1 MSSYMIV
8 DSNECSN
15 NSCSSSQGYFQ
26 IKNLF
31 SELKT
36 EVDKANAR
44 HNLGIGDAWNIK
56 WGNITG
62 YIERQTDLTQY
73 LDNFIIVYKEEIN
86 QTIEELQSKLENKIQ
101 EQVDLLEE
109 DRQEIERLINTI
121 DQFKQELKNLINPY
135 NQPYT
140 NSDNPSITTVGEAL
154 DQLLY
159 KELTIKSKVTPS
171 IAERGEIIPEVEFS
185 WEYNKNIISQKLDNI
200 DISPDIRSITLSNI
214 RQTISKSLWATDGKS
229 TKTTT
234 MAIQFKLASY
244 YGVSNKTTIT
254 SDDIINSFTRDFNF
268 QKGSSVTITAQDNQY
283 IYFMLPKSMGQVQF
297 YVGGFEGGF
306 QVVDSNFQFTK
317 NGATSRYILYRSD
330 NPGLGTTTINT
341 K

>member
-15 NSCSSSQGYFQ
+15 NSCSSQQGYFQ

-44 HNLGIGDAWNIK
+44 QNLGIGDAWNIK

-62 YIERQTDLTQY
+62 YIEKQTDLTQY
-73 LDNFIIVYKEEIN
+73 VDTFV
-86 QTIEELQSKLENKIQ
+86 TELR
-101 EQVDLLEE
+101 DLV
-109 DRQEIERLINTI
+109 
-121 DQFKQELKNLINPY
+121 NPF

-140 NSDNPSITTVGEAL
+140 NSDNPSISTVGEAL

-200 DISPDIRSITLSNI
+200 DISPDTRSITLSNV

-244 YGVSNKTTIT
+244 YVVSNKTTLT
-254 SDDIINSFTRDFNF
+254 SDDIINSFTRDLNF

-283 IYFMLPKSMGQVQF
+283 IYFMLPKSMGQIQF

-317 NGATSRYILYRSD
+317 NGTTNSYILYRSD
-330 NPGLGTTTINT
+330 NLGLGTTTINI

>member
-15 NSCSSSQGYFQ
+15 NSCSSPQGYFQ

-31 SELKT
+31 NELKT

-44 HNLGIGDAWNIK
+44 QNLGIGDTWNIK

-62 YIERQTDLTQY
+62 FIEKQTDLTQY
-73 LDNFIIVYKEEIN
+73 LDTFI
-86 QTIEELQSKLENKIQ
+86 TELR
-101 EQVDLLEE
+101 DLV
-109 DRQEIERLINTI
+109 
-121 DQFKQELKNLINPY
+121 NPF

-140 NSDNPSITTVGEAL
+140 NSDNPSISTVGEAL

-159 KELTIKSKVTPS
+159 KELTIQSTVTPN
-171 IAERGEIIPEVEFS
+171 IAEIGETVPEVKFS
-185 WEYNKNIISQKLDNI
+185 WKYNKNVTQQSFDGT
-200 DISPDIRSITLSNI
+200 DIGLDIREVALQDVTST
-214 RQTISKSLWATDGKS
+214 TSKSLQAFDGEN
-229 TKTTT
+229 TKKVVMSIT
-234 MAIQFKLASY
+234 FKLASY
-244 YGVSNKTTIT
+244 YGVSESTPTN
-254 SDDIINSFTRDFNF
+254 SEEIISRFTRDLNF
-268 QKGSSVTITAQDNQY
+268 YKGSSVTITAQDNQY
-283 IYFMLPKSMGQVQF
+283 IYLMLPKSMGQVQF

-306 QVVDSNFQFTK
+306 QIVDPNFQFTK
-317 NGATSRYILYRSD
+317 NGVTNSYILYKSD

>member
-15 NSCSSSQGYFQ
+15 NSCSSQQGYFQ

-44 HNLGIGDAWNIK
+44 HNLGIGDAYNIK

-62 YIERQTDLTQY
+62 YIEKQTDLTQY
-73 LDNFIIVYKEEIN
+73 LDTFV
-86 QTIEELQSKLENKIQ
+86 TELR
-101 EQVDLLEE
+101 DLV
-109 DRQEIERLINTI
+109 NP
-121 DQFKQELKNLINPY
+121 FK
-135 NQPYT
+135 QPYT
-140 NSDNPSITTVGEAL
+140 NSDNPSISTVGEAL

-171 IAERGEIIPEVEFS
+171 IAERGETIPEVEFS

-200 DISPDIRSITLSNI
+200 DISPDTRSITLSNI

-317 NGATSRYILYRSD
+317 NGVTNSYILYRSD
-330 NPGLGTTTINT
+330 NPGLGTTTINI

>member
-15 NSCSSSQGYFQ
+15 NSCSSPQGYFQ

-31 SELKT
+31 NELKT

-44 HNLGIGDAWNIK
+44 QNLGIGDTWNIK

-62 YIERQTDLTQY
+62 FIEKQTDLTQY
-73 LDNFIIVYKEEIN
+73 LDTFI
-86 QTIEELQSKLENKIQ
+86 TELR
-101 EQVDLLEE
+101 DLV
-109 DRQEIERLINTI
+109 
-121 DQFKQELKNLINPY
+121 NPF

-140 NSDNPSITTVGEAL
+140 NSDNPSISTVGEAL

-159 KELTIKSKVTPS
+159 KELTIQSTVTPN
-171 IAERGEIIPEVEFS
+171 IAEIGETVPEVKFS
-185 WEYNKNIISQKLDNI
+185 WKYNKNVTQQSFDGT
-200 DISPDIRSITLSNI
+200 DIGLDIREVALQDVTST
-214 RQTISKSLWATDGKS
+214 TSKSLQAFDGEN
-229 TKTTT
+229 TKKVVMSIT
-234 MAIQFKLASY
+234 FKLASY
-244 YGVSNKTTIT
+244 YGVSESTPTN
-254 SDDIINSFTRDFNF
+254 SEEIISRFTRDLNF
-268 QKGSSVTITAQDNQY
+268 YKGSSVTITAQDNQY
-283 IYFMLPKSMGQVQF
+283 IYLMLPKSMGQVQF

-306 QVVDSNFQFTK
+306 QIVDPNFQFTK
-317 NGATSRYILYRSD
+317 NGVTSSYILYKSD

>member
-15 NSCSSSQGYFQ
+15 NSCSSPQGYFQ

-31 SELKT
+31 NELKT
-36 EVDKANAR
+36 EADKANAR

-73 LDNFIIVYKEEIN
+73 LDTFI
-86 QTIEELQSKLENKIQ
+86 TELR
-101 EQVDLLEE
+101 DLV
-109 DRQEIERLINTI
+109 
-121 DQFKQELKNLINPY
+121 NPF

-140 NSDNPSITTVGEAL
+140 NSDNPSISTVGEAL

-159 KELTIKSKVTPS
+159 KELTIQSTVTPN
-171 IAERGEIIPEVEFS
+171 IAEIGETVPEVKFS
-185 WEYNKNIISQKLDNI
+185 WKYNKNVTQQSFDGT
-200 DISPDIRSITLSNI
+200 DIGLDIREVALQDVTST
-214 RQTISKSLWATDGKS
+214 TSKSLQAFDGEN
-229 TKTTT
+229 TKKVVMSIT
-234 MAIQFKLASY
+234 FKLASY
-244 YGVSNKTTIT
+244 YGVSESTPTN
-254 SDDIINSFTRDFNF
+254 SEEIISRFTRDLNF
-268 QKGSSVTITAQDNQY
+268 YKGSSVTITAQDNQY
-283 IYFMLPKSMGQVQF
+283 IYLMLPKSIGQVQF

-306 QVVDSNFQFTK
+306 QIVDPNFQFTK
-317 NGATSRYILYRSD
+317 NGVTNSYILYKSD

>member
-15 NSCSSSQGYFQ
+15 NSCSSQQGYFQ

-36 EVDKANAR
+36 EADKANAR
-44 HNLGIGDAWNIK
+44 QNLGIGDAYNIK

-73 LDNFIIVYKEEIN
+73 LDTFV
-86 QTIEELQSKLENKIQ
+86 TELR
-101 EQVDLLEE
+101 DLV
-109 DRQEIERLINTI
+109 NP
-121 DQFKQELKNLINPY
+121 FK
-135 NQPYT
+135 QPYT

-159 KELTIKSKVTPS
+159 KELTIKSKVTPN

-229 TKTTT
+229 IKTTT

-254 SDDIINSFTRDFNF
+254 SDDIINSFTRDLNF

-317 NGATSRYILYRSD
+317 NGATNRYILYRSD
-330 NPGLGTTTINT
+330 NLGLGTTTINI

>member
-15 NSCSSSQGYFQ
+15 NSCSSQQGYFQ

-44 HNLGIGDAWNIK
+44 QNLGIGDAWNIK

-62 YIERQTDLTQY
+62 YIEKQTDLTQY
-73 LDNFIIVYKEEIN
+73 LDTFV
-86 QTIEELQSKLENKIQ
+86 TELR
-101 EQVDLLEE
+101 DLV
-109 DRQEIERLINTI
+109 
-121 DQFKQELKNLINPY
+121 NPF

-140 NSDNPSITTVGEAL
+140 NSDNPSISTVGEAL

-171 IAERGEIIPEVEFS
+171 IAERGEIIPKVEFS

-200 DISPDIRSITLSNI
+200 DISPDTRSITLSNV

-244 YGVSNKTTIT
+244 YGVSNKTTLT

-283 IYFMLPKSMGQVQF
+283 IYFMLPKSMGQIQF

-317 NGATSRYILYRSD
+317 NGTTNSYILYRSD
-330 NPGLGTTTINT
+330 NLGLGTTTINI

>member
-15 NSCSSSQGYFQ
+15 NSCSSQQGYFQ

-44 HNLGIGDAWNIK
+44 QNLGIGDAWNIK

-73 LDNFIIVYKEEIN
+73 LDTFV
-86 QTIEELQSKLENKIQ
+86 TELR
-101 EQVDLLEE
+101 DLV
-109 DRQEIERLINTI
+109 NP
-121 DQFKQELKNLINPY
+121 FK
-135 NQPYT
+135 QPYT
-140 NSDNPSITTVGEAL
+140 NSDNPSISTVGEAL

-159 KELTIKSKVTPS
+159 KELTIQSTVTPN
-171 IAERGEIIPEVEFS
+171 IAEIGETVPEVVFS
-185 WEYNKNIISQKLDNI
+185 WNYNKAITQQTFDSSSIELDV
-200 DISPDIRSITLSNI
+200 RSKTLQNVSS
-214 RQTISKSLWATDGKS
+214 TTSKTLVASDGRN
-229 TKTTT
+229 TKTAS
-234 MAIQFKLASY
+234 MQIIFKLASY
-244 YGVSNKTTIT
+244 YGVSSST
-254 SDDIINSFTRDFNF
+254 SLTSQDIINGFTRDFNF
-268 QKGSSVTITAQDNQY
+268 KRGSSVTLTAQGDQY
-283 IYFMLPKSMGQVQF
+283 IYFMLPQSVNGIQF

-306 QVVDSNFQFTK
+306 QIVDSDFQF
-317 NGATSRYILYRSD
+317 SRYGQVNSYILYRSD
-330 NPGLGTTTINT
+330 NPGLGITTINT

>member
-15 NSCSSSQGYFQ
+15 NSCSSPQGYFQ

-31 SELKT
+31 NELKT

-44 HNLGIGDAWNIK
+44 HNLGIGDTWNIK

-62 YIERQTDLTQY
+62 FIEKQTDLTQY
-73 LDNFIIVYKEEIN
+73 LDTFI
-86 QTIEELQSKLENKIQ
+86 TELR
-101 EQVDLLEE
+101 DLV
-109 DRQEIERLINTI
+109 
-121 DQFKQELKNLINPY
+121 NPF

-140 NSDNPSITTVGEAL
+140 NSDNPSISTVGEAL

-159 KELTIKSKVTPS
+159 KELTIQSTVTPN
-171 IAERGEIIPEVEFS
+171 IAEIGETVPEVKFS
-185 WEYNKNIISQKLDNI
+185 WKYNKNVTQQSFDGT
-200 DISPDIRSITLSNI
+200 DIGLDIREVALQDVTST
-214 RQTISKSLWATDGKS
+214 TSKSLQAFDGEN
-229 TKTTT
+229 TKKVVMSIT
-234 MAIQFKLASY
+234 FKLASY
-244 YGVSNKTTIT
+244 YGVSESTPTN
-254 SDDIINSFTRDFNF
+254 SEEIISRFTRDLNF
-268 QKGSSVTITAQDNQY
+268 YKGSSVTITAQDNQY
-283 IYFMLPKSMGQVQF
+283 IYLMLPKSMGQVQF

-306 QVVDSNFQFTK
+306 QIVDPNFQFTK
-317 NGATSRYILYRSD
+317 NGVTNSYILYKSD

>member
-15 NSCSSSQGYFQ
+15 NSCSSQQGYFQ

-44 HNLGIGDAWNIK
+44 QNLGIGDAWNIK

-62 YIERQTDLTQY
+62 YIEKQTDLTQY
-73 LDNFIIVYKEEIN
+73 LDTFV
-86 QTIEELQSKLENKIQ
+86 TELR
-101 EQVDLLEE
+101 DLV
-109 DRQEIERLINTI
+109 
-121 DQFKQELKNLINPY
+121 NPF

-140 NSDNPSITTVGEAL
+140 NSDNPSISTVGEAL

-185 WEYNKNIISQKLDNI
+185 WEYNKNTISQKLDNI
-200 DISPDIRSITLSNI
+200 DISPDTRSITLSNV

-244 YGVSNKTTIT
+244 YGVSNKTTLT
-254 SDDIINSFTRDFNF
+254 SDDIINSFTRDLNF

-317 NGATSRYILYRSD
+317 NGTTNSYILYRSD
-330 NPGLGTTTINT
+330 NLGLGTTTINI

>member
-15 NSCSSSQGYFQ
+15 NSCSSPQGYFQ

-31 SELKT
+31 NELKT

-62 YIERQTDLTQY
+62 FIEKQTDLTQY
-73 LDNFIIVYKEEIN
+73 LDTFII
-86 QTIEELQSKLENKIQ
+86 ELR
-101 EQVDLLEE
+101 DLV
-109 DRQEIERLINTI
+109 
-121 DQFKQELKNLINPY
+121 NPF

-140 NSDNPSITTVGEAL
+140 NSDNPSISTVGEAL

-159 KELTIKSKVTPS
+159 KELTIQSTVTPN
-171 IAERGEIIPEVEFS
+171 IAEIGETVPEVKFS
-185 WEYNKNIISQKLDNI
+185 WKYNKNVTQQSFDGT
-200 DISPDIRSITLSNI
+200 DIGLDIREVAFQDVTST
-214 RQTISKSLWATDGKS
+214 TSKSLQAFDGKN
-229 TKTTT
+229 TKKVVMSIT
-234 MAIQFKLASY
+234 FKLASY
-244 YGVSNKTTIT
+244 YGVSESTPTN
-254 SDDIINSFTRDFNF
+254 SEEIINRFTRDLNF
-268 QKGSSVTITAQDNQY
+268 YKGSSVTITAQDNQY
-283 IYFMLPKSMGQVQF
+283 IYLMLPKSMGQVQF

-306 QVVDSNFQFTK
+306 QIVNPNFQFTK
-317 NGATSRYILYRSD
+317 NGVTNSYILYKSD

>member
-15 NSCSSSQGYFQ
+15 NSCSSPQGYFQ

-31 SELKT
+31 GELKT

-62 YIERQTDLTQY
+62 FIEKQTDLTQY
-73 LDNFIIVYKEEIN
+73 LDTFI
-86 QTIEELQSKLENKIQ
+86 TELR
-101 EQVDLLEE
+101 DLV
-109 DRQEIERLINTI
+109 
-121 DQFKQELKNLINPY
+121 NPF

-140 NSDNPSITTVGEAL
+140 NSDNPSISTVGEAL

-159 KELTIKSKVTPS
+159 KELTIQSTVTPN
-171 IAERGEIIPEVEFS
+171 IAEIGETVPEVKFS
-185 WEYNKNIISQKLDNI
+185 WKYNKNVTQQSFDGT
-200 DISPDIRSITLSNI
+200 DIGLDIREVALQDVTST
-214 RQTISKSLWATDGKS
+214 TSKSLQAFDGEN
-229 TKTTT
+229 TKKVVMSIT
-234 MAIQFKLASY
+234 FKLASY
-244 YGVSNKTTIT
+244 YGVSESTPTN
-254 SDDIINSFTRDFNF
+254 SEEIISRFTRDLNF
-268 QKGSSVTITAQDNQY
+268 YKGSSVTITAQDNQY
-283 IYFMLPKSMGQVQF
+283 IYLMLPKSMGQVQF

-306 QVVDSNFQFTK
+306 QIVDPNFQFTK
-317 NGATSRYILYRSD
+317 NGVTNSYILYKSD

>member
-15 NSCSSSQGYFQ
+15 NSCSSQQGYFQ

-36 EVDKANAR
+36 EADKANAR
-44 HNLGIGDAWNIK
+44 QNLGIGDAYNIK

-73 LDNFIIVYKEEIN
+73 LDTFV
-86 QTIEELQSKLENKIQ
+86 TELR
-101 EQVDLLEE
+101 DLV
-109 DRQEIERLINTI
+109 
-121 DQFKQELKNLINPY
+121 NPY

-140 NSDNPSITTVGEAL
+140 NSDNPSISTVGEAL

-159 KELTIKSKVTPS
+159 KELTIKSKVTPN
-171 IAERGEIIPEVEFS
+171 IAERGEIIPEVVFS

-214 RQTISKSLWATDGKS
+214 RQTISKSLYATDGKS

-244 YGVSNKTTIT
+244 YGVSNKTTLT
-254 SDDIINSFTRDFNF
+254 SDDIINSFTRDLNF

-283 IYFMLPKSMGQVQF
+283 IYLMLPKSMGQVQF

-306 QVVDSNFQFTK
+306 QIVDPNFQFTK
-317 NGATSRYILYRSD
+317 NGVTNSYILYKSD

>member
-15 NSCSSSQGYFQ
+15 NSCSSPQGYFQ

-31 SELKT
+31 NELKT

-44 HNLGIGDAWNIK
+44 QNLGIGDTWNIK

-62 YIERQTDLTQY
+62 FIEKQTDLTQY
-73 LDNFIIVYKEEIN
+73 LDPFI
-86 QTIEELQSKLENKIQ
+86 TELR
-101 EQVDLLEE
+101 DLV
-109 DRQEIERLINTI
+109 
-121 DQFKQELKNLINPY
+121 NPF

-140 NSDNPSITTVGEAL
+140 NSDNPSISTVGEAL

-159 KELTIKSKVTPS
+159 KELTIQSTVTPN
-171 IAERGEIIPEVEFS
+171 IAEIGETVPEVKFS
-185 WEYNKNIISQKLDNI
+185 WKYNKNITQQSFDGT
-200 DISPDIRSITLSNI
+200 DIGLDIREVALQDVTST
-214 RQTISKSLWATDGKS
+214 TSKSLQAFDGEN
-229 TKTTT
+229 TKKVVMSIT
-234 MAIQFKLASY
+234 FKLASY
-244 YGVSNKTTIT
+244 YGVSESTPTN
-254 SDDIINSFTRDFNF
+254 SEEIISRFTRDLNF
-268 QKGSSVTITAQDNQY
+268 YKGSSVTITAQDNQY
-283 IYFMLPKSMGQVQF
+283 IYLMLPKSMGQVQF

-306 QVVDSNFQFTK
+306 QIVDPNFQFTK
-317 NGATSRYILYRSD
+317 NGVTNSYILYKSD